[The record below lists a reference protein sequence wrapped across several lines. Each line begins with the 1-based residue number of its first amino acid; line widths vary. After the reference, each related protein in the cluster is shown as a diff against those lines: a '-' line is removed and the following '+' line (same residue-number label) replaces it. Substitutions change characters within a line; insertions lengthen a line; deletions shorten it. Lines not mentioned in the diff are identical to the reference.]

1 MSTMEPMIPLLE
13 LGEKP
18 EKKKKWRVLI
28 RLSLA
33 LLGFQSHTPYNR
45 CVTHST
51 RDKGKWSNRTTA
63 RKSVKTTD
71 KNCNINVSSQRY
83 GSMSLEECLVCESL
97 NPYIDRRDAESP
109 KRCQT
114 YASTLWLLALTAL
127 FGINL
132 AYHMVRYFARMDF
145 SLYIL
150 SYSVHFGTVFVIAL
164 FRLIAHLI
172 PYCPSGTRCIYAM
185 TSTQVLGML
194 NRKAT
199 PCAWFYVI
207 LYTLWP
213 LVNIVVAGAY
223 EIYPTF
229 VDFECVSIDYW
240 GVVSFAC
247 EVIGTLI
254 FGSFWLIIL
263 LLRKALQSD
272 LRRVTYFLRENASK
286 VEVSRKRVYESY
298 LEFTRLDNLMSA
310 WMTFLVAITAF
321 KFSCHV
327 YWNYFVLN
335 NDEVTVRA
343 TLINT
348 LIWLQIGMFVVLPLL
363 AVDGLNISHI
373 WLKFM
378 AKAESEQ
385 SEREGWSS
393 LKMIKHLKPI
403 GNNVILTIMFS
414 AMTVFISLRLQN
426 QNGDYWVM
434 SSICQANSTN
444 TSIIFH

>member
-1 MSTMEPMIPLLE
+1 MIAILE
-13 LGEKP
+13 LEEQP
-18 EKKKKWRVLI
+18 EKKKTKWCVLI

-33 LLGFQSHTPYNR
+33 LLGFSIHTPYNR

-51 RDKGKWSNRTTA
+51 MDKEKWPKRTT
-63 RKSVKTTD
+63 D
-71 KNCNINVSSQRY
+71 NNCNITEPRCRLI
-83 GSMSLEECLVCESL
+83 SLEECLVCESL
-97 NPYIDRRDAESP
+97 NPYVTKEGAESP
-109 KRCQT
+109 LPYQR
-114 YASTLWLLALTAL
+114 YASRFWLVVSSIL

-132 AYHMVRYFARMDF
+132 AYHVIRYFARMDF
-145 SLYIL
+145 SLFVL
-150 SYSVHFGTVFVIAL
+150 AYSVHFSAVFVIAL

-213 LVNIVVAGAY
+213 LVNIIVAGAY
-223 EIYPTF
+223 EIYPAF
-229 VDFECVSIDYW
+229 VNFECVSIDYW
-240 GVVSFAC
+240 GILSFVC
-247 EVIGTLI
+247 ELIGTYV
-254 FGSFWLIIL
+254 FSSFWLIVL

-272 LRRVTYFLRENASK
+272 LKHVTYFLRENAASI
-286 VEVSRKRVYESY
+286 EVSRKRVYESY

-310 WMTFLVAITAF
+310 WMTFQVAITAF

-327 YWNYFVLN
+327 YWNYFILN
-335 NDEVTVRA
+335 DDEVTVRA

-348 LIWLQIGMFVVLPLL
+348 LIWLQIGMYVVLPLL

-385 SEREGWSS
+385 SESPGWSS
-393 LKMIKHLKPI
+393 LKMIKRLKPV
-403 GNNVILTIMFS
+403 GSNVILTIVFS
-414 AMTVFISLRLQN
+414 ALTVFISLRLQN

-434 SSICQANSTN
+434 SSICQANATVV
-444 TSIIFH
+444 HP

>member
-1 MSTMEPMIPLLE
+1 MSALEPMIPILE
-13 LGEKP
+13 LEEQP
-18 EKKKKWRVLI
+18 ERKTTKWRVLI

-33 LLGFQSHTPYNR
+33 LLGFSVHAQYNR

-51 RDKGKWSNRTTA
+51 IDKEKWSKRTT
-63 RKSVKTTD
+63 D
-71 KNCNINVSSQRY
+71 ENCNINGQSSRH
-83 GSMSLEECLVCESL
+83 GLISLEECPVCESL
-97 NPYIDRRDAESP
+97 NPHVNREGADPPLIYQR
-109 KRCQT
+109 
-114 YASTLWLLALTAL
+114 YASRLWLVLSTTL

-132 AYHMVRYFARMDF
+132 AYHVTRYFARMDF

-194 NRKAT
+194 NRKAS

-213 LVNIVVAGAY
+213 LVNIIVAGAY

-240 GVVSFAC
+240 GVVSFVC
-247 EVIGTLI
+247 ETIGMFV
-254 FGSFWLIIL
+254 FGSFWLIVL

-272 LRRVTYFLRENASK
+272 LIRVTKFLRENASDI
-286 VEVSRKRVYESY
+286 EVSRKRVYESY
-298 LEFTRLDNLMSA
+298 LEFTRLDNLMSV
-310 WMTFLVAITAF
+310 WMTFQVAITAF

-327 YWNYFVLN
+327 YWNYFILN
-335 NDEVTVRA
+335 DDEVTVRA

-363 AVDGLNISHI
+363 AVGGLNISYI

-385 SEREGWSS
+385 SESPSWSS
-393 LKMIKHLKPI
+393 LKMIKRLKPA
-403 GNNVILTIMFS
+403 GNNVILTIVFS
-414 AMTVFISLRLQN
+414 ALTVFISLRLQN

-434 SSICQANSTN
+434 SSICQTN
-444 TSIIFH
+444 ATIVHP